1 MSFWLGG
8 SVSSP
13 VVRMLLSN
21 LVFRVETVAFY
32 FLAGVL
38 LWKGWRSGRLP
49 RFPFFHIYLS
59 YMVATGLALWIIY
72 WLDRGIY
79 PGAAWARLLTSL
91 VAEFVVL
98 LEISDHLFIRFVAV
112 RRLGRLIA
120 LVVCAAFFLA
130 YVAPAL
136 SEPHNSRELI
146 LEFFKRASLTKAV
159 IIVALLAACRFY
171 RLPLERGVC
180 GILIGFSVFLTSNVV
195 NSTLGQQFSPAVIER
210 AFGIIGPVSYTLGM
224 LVWTVALWN
233 PKPALAAQPASAEG
247 RPAVGLELRLEK
259 LNTTLTRLLRR

>member
-1 MSFWLGG
+1 MGMSGIVAAETGLFFAL
-8 SVSSP
+8 SALLLMRAKP
-13 VVRMLLSN
+13 ARLLS
-21 LVFRVETVAFY
+21 
-32 FLAGVL
+32 
-38 LWKGWRSGRLP
+38 
-49 RFPFFHIYLS
+49 RFPFFYAYVF
-59 YMVATGLALWIIY
+59 YMAATGVIAE
-72 WLDRGIY
+72 WLYLRKSGVY
-79 PGAAWARLLTSL
+79 PEATWVRLLTGL
-91 VAEFVVL
+91 LAEFIVL
-98 LEISDHLFIRFVAV
+98 LEVSDHLFTRFVAV

-171 RLPLERGVC
+171 RLPLEREVS